1 MSTTERKRIAYGEA
15 VEVVFSPVD
24 AELVREHTFADPE
37 YLRRFRATP
46 GSGGRLVGKFS
57 LDDLDDLLGYVA
69 AEANHTKSKKL
80 QKQLDSLYDRLKR
93 VMDSY
98 DDGG

>member
-1 MSTTERKRIAYGEA
+1 MMERKRIAHGEA
-15 VEVVFSPVD
+15 VELSFSPRDV
-24 AELVREHTFADPE
+24 ELVRENTFADPE
-37 YLRRFRATP
+37 YVQRLKPAP
-46 GSGGRLVGKFS
+46 GSGGHLMGKFT
-57 LDDLDDLLGYVA
+57 LDDLDDLLGYIA

-80 QKQLDSLYDRLKR
+80 QKDLDALYDRLKQ